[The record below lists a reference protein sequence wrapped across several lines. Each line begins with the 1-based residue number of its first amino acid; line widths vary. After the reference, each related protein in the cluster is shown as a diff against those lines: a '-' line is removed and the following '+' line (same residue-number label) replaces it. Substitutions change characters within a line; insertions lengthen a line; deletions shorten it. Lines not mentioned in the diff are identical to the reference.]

1 MIIHN
6 SNQIIIF
13 AQSHIRSSI
22 FETLINFHAPT
33 FMILAVLKNA
43 TQMFPAQRLWRFIY
57 GETQLRQRCPI
68 RVSSRILRIVASE
81 KNHRYR
87 TPRLS
92 ACRCMHGNAVHKVN
106 SVQEAFAKSFAV
118 HISKFENLQITWKRT
133 KNMRLLVF
141 SFSPMD
147 LVFWCFIFCL
157 FKWLAQFQILIGE
170 PQSIWQKLLV
180 LSWL

>member
-1 MIIHN
+1 MAQHLQFFAKDKLPWIHLREFQIATN
-6 SNQIIIF
+6 NLMDETARRLLLDSQVSTLWWTLKTSLHHDYSQFKSNYYCTT
-13 AQSHIRSSI
+13 HIRSI

-92 ACRCMHGNAVHKVN
+92 ACLGACMVT
-106 SVQEAFAKSFAV
+106 QY
-118 HISKFENLQITWKRT
+118 I
-133 KNMRLLVF
+133 
-141 SFSPMD
+141 
-147 LVFWCFIFCL
+147 
-157 FKWLAQFQILIGE
+157 
-170 PQSIWQKLLV
+170 
-180 LSWL
+180 